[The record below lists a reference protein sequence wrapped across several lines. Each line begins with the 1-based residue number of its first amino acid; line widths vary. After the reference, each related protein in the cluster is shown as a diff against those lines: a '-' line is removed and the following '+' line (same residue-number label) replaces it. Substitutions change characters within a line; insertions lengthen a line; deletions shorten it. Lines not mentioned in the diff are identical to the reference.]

1 MEKLDKV
8 ELVREK
14 CNVSYEKARAALE
27 ACDYDV
33 LDAIVALEQEEA
45 KNMNTTTFE
54 SVPEERDVAETL
66 VTYEVG
72 PQAEG
77 AQGASEAPRET
88 RTQRFGRVWQRFCN
102 QCKRIIRAG
111 LDMTFIAERNGEE
124 VFAIPVLLLVIG
136 LLAWGAAL
144 WLMIVGLFFGFRY
157 RIDGAS
163 ALTVDFNAAMDKAAN
178 VADNIKH
185 DLA

>member
-14 CNVSYEKARAALE
+14 CKVSYEKAREALE

-33 LDAIVALEQEEA
+33 LDAIVAIEQEQGQ
-45 KNMNTTTFE
+45 NTTVE
-54 SVPEERDVAETL
+54 AVPEEQDVAETL

-77 AQGASEAPRET
+77 AREAAGEAPHET
-88 RTQRFGRVWQRFCN
+88 RSQRLGRSWQRICAQF
-102 QCKRIIRAG
+102 KRIIRAG
-111 LDMTFIAERNGEE
+111 LDMTFIAEHNGEE
-124 VFAIPVLLLVIG
+124 VVAVPILLLVIG
-136 LLAWGAAL
+136 IMAWGAAL

-157 RIDGAS
+157 RIDGAN

-178 VADNIKH
+178 VADNIKQ